1 MAFCTYCGAKLNDGE
16 VCACQQPAAS
26 QPVNENPYA
35 APTTTY
41 YQTQSNPYQTQAT
54 STYQSTNQYQT
65 YTTSNSS
72 QTTTTYSTP
81 AKILSIVSFVTGI
94 LGTVLCWGSL
104 SGSPFFLLCSI
115 AAIVTRSIAR
125 KKGTTN
131 LAGMGTAGFALGI
144 VGTVLGSFFYILYF
158 AFGAAF

>member
-16 VCACQQPAAS
+16 VCACQKPAAS

-35 APTTTY
+35 APNTTY
-41 YQTQSNPYQTQAT
+41 YQPQSNSYQTQAT
-54 STYQSTNQYQT
+54 STYQSSNQYQT
-65 YTTSNSS
+65 YTTSNSN

-81 AKILSIVSFVTGI
+81 AKILSIISFVTGM
-94 LGTVLCWGSL
+94 LGTIFCWIALFGTPIFIL
-104 SGSPFFLLCSI
+104 SSI

-125 KKGTTN
+125 NKGTTN

-144 VGTVLGSFFYILYF
+144 VGTALGVIFIAVYCSIAY
-158 AFGAAF
+158 